1 MRTSKAGIDLI
12 KSFEGFSPKA
22 CKCVKSEKYY
32 TIGYGHYGADVS
44 ASQTIT
50 KRDAEKLLARD
61 LISFEAKVNKYMHKY
76 KFTQNQFDALVS
88 FCYNVG
94 NIDGIT
100 KKGTRTIKEIANAF
114 LLYNKSGGVVLK
126 GLQNRRV
133 KEKELFESNGRKPVF
148 FPALKCDVTGII
160 EGLEK
165 VGADSVFT
173 YRRKIAE
180 CNGISDYCGSYE
192 QNITL
197 LVLLKKGKLIKPV

>member
-1 MRTSKAGIDLI
+1 MRTSRAGIDLI

-44 ASQTIT
+44 ATQTIT
-50 KRDAEKLLARD
+50 ERDAEKLLARD
-61 LISFEAKVNKYMHKY
+61 LVKFEAKVNKYMNKY

-94 NIDGIT
+94 NIDGLT

-114 LLYNKSGGVVLK
+114 LIYNKSGVVVLK
-126 GLQNRRV
+126 VLQNRRV

-180 CNGISDYCGSYE
+180 CNGISDYYGSYE

>member
-12 KSFEGFSPKA
+12 KSFEGFSSKA

-44 ASQTIT
+44 ATQTIT
-50 KRDAEKLLARD
+50 KKAAEELLAKD
-61 LISFEAKVNKYMHKY
+61 LISFEAKVNKYLNKY
-76 KFTQNQFDALVS
+76 NFTQNQFDALVS

-94 NIDGIT
+94 NIDSLT
-100 KKGTRTIKEIANAF
+100 KNGTRTIKEIANAF

-126 GLQNRRV
+126 GLQIRRV

-148 FPALKCDVTGII
+148 FPALKCDVTGIV
-160 EGLEK
+160 EGLEEI
-165 VGADSVFT
+165 GADSVFT